1 MAPWAG
7 RGVICGLLVYL
18 SRFAALRLG
27 CSKEAK
33 MCWVASSLQGVFLA
47 SGTEPAAPSLLRG
60 PRLCL
65 WLLQGVCNSICFSQ
79 GFLQQPG
86 SAGWDQGSQMPADRS
101 GSAQG
106 RTPARN

>member
-7 RGVICGLLVYL
+7 LGIICGLLVHL
-18 SRFAALRLG
+18 SRSAALPLG

-33 MCWVASSLQGVFLA
+33 MCLVASSLQGDRARMSVVSESLAAQGSTALPMAA
-47 SGTEPAAPSLLRG
+47 SGRVQLYLLFTGFPPAAGL
-60 PRLCL
+60 
-65 WLLQGVCNSICFSQ
+65 
-79 GFLQQPG
+79 
-86 SAGWDQGSQMPADRS
+86 DQGSQMPADRS